1 MRSATL
7 PCLLLGFLLLIPPV
21 PSQNVNMNRPEE
33 VHTGQQVPSADA
45 MMSRLNNVQLQ
56 KDAKELSDL
65 CASIPPDMDGI
76 KRGLLSKD
84 VLDKLKRVEKLS
96 RRLREELTR

>member
-1 MRSATL
+1 
-7 PCLLLGFLLLIPPV
+7 
-21 PSQNVNMNRPEE
+21 
-33 VHTGQQVPSADA
+33 

-56 KDAKELSDL
+56 KDARELSDL

-96 RRLREELTR
+96 KRLREELAR

>member
-7 PCLLLGFLLLIPPV
+7 SCLLLGFLLLVLPIR
-21 PSQNVNMNRPEE
+21 SHNVNMSRPEE
-33 VHTGQQVPSADA
+33 VHTGQQVPSAVA
-45 MMSRLNNVQLQ
+45 MMSRLNNLQLQ
-56 KDAKELSDL
+56 KDARELSDL

-96 RRLREELTR
+96 KRLREELTR